1 MRVFL
6 TGATGFIGSRIIGE
20 LTEAGHQV
28 IGLARTTEAEQYL
41 QQKGVQAHKGSL
53 EHPETLTAGASL
65 ADAVIHCAF
74 DHNFEKFAENCQ
86 KEREAIKALG
96 AGLQGSDRPLII
108 TSGIGTGDAG
118 DGLPARESV
127 FNSDHP
133 NPRIVSELEGQKL
146 LSQGVDVRIVRLP
159 QVHDTTRQG
168 LLSPYAACCVRQG
181 KVACANDGS
190 NRWPAVHVSD
200 AARLYTLVLD
210 HGQKGQRYNAVAEE
224 GVTSDLIT
232 QALSK
237 GLNLPRVFISGDEL
251 QAFFGWMSMFADKDM
266 PASGVW
272 TQQQLGWHPRGPGL
286 IEDLSSMDYRL
297 LTGEAVS

>member
-20 LTEAGHQV
+20 LTDAGHQV
-28 IGLARTTEAEQYL
+28 IGLARTAAAEHYL
-41 QQKGVQAHKGSL
+41 HQRGVQIHKGSL

-74 DHNFEKFAENCQ
+74 DHNFEKFAENCE
-86 KEREAIKALG
+86 KERQAIKALG
-96 AGLQGSDRPLII
+96 AGLQGTDRPLII
-108 TSGIGTGDAG
+108 TSGTGTGDAG

-127 FNSDHP
+127 FNTDHP
-133 NPRIVSELEGQKL
+133 NPRIVSELEGSTL
-146 LSQGVDVRIVRLP
+146 LAQGVDVRVVRLP

-168 LLSPYAACCVRQG
+168 LLSPYAAICLQQG

-200 AARLYTLVLD
+200 AARLYALVLNN
-210 HGQKGQRYNAVAEE
+210 GQKGQRYNAVAEE

-232 QALSK
+232 QALSQ

-251 QAFFGWMSMFADKDM
+251 QAFFGWMGMFADRDM
-266 PASGVW
+266 PASGAW

-286 IEDLSSMDYRL
+286 IEDLSHRDYQQLRR
-297 LTGEAVS
+297 EAVS

>member
-20 LTEAGHQV
+20 LNAAGHQV
-28 IGLARTTEAEQYL
+28 IGLARTMTAEQYL
-41 QQKGVQAHKGSL
+41 QRRGALVHKGSL
-53 EHPETLTAGASL
+53 EHPETLMAGASL

-74 DHNFEKFAENCQ
+74 DHNFEKFAENCE
-86 KEREAIKALG
+86 KERQAIKALG
-96 AGLQGSDRPLII
+96 AGLQGTNRPLII
-108 TSGIGTGDAG
+108 TSGTGTGDAG

-133 NPRIVSELEGQKL
+133 NPRIVSELEGEKL
-146 LSQGVDVRIVRLP
+146 LAQGVDVRIIRLP

-168 LLSPYAACCVRQG
+168 LLSPYAACCLRQG
-181 KVACANDGS
+181 KVACADVGS

-200 AARLYTLVLD
+200 AARLYALILEN
-210 HGQKGQRYNAVAEE
+210 GQKGQRYNAVAEE
-224 GVTSDLIT
+224 GVTSDVIT

-237 GLNLPRVFISGDEL
+237 GLNLPRVFISGSEL

-266 PASGVW
+266 PASGTW
-272 TQQQLGWHPRGPGL
+272 TQQQLNWHPHGPGL
-286 IEDLSSMDYRL
+286 IEDLSNMDYHL
-297 LTGEAVS
+297 LRGEA

>member
-28 IGLARTTEAEQYL
+28 IGLARTEAAEQYL
-41 QQKGVQAHKGSL
+41 HQRGALAHKGSL

-74 DHNFEKFAENCQ
+74 DHNFEKFAENCE

-96 AGLQGSDRPLII
+96 AGLQGTDRPLII
-108 TSGIGTGDAG
+108 TSGTGTGDAG

-133 NPRIVSELEGQKL
+133 NPRIVSELEGTKL
-146 LSQGVDVRIVRLP
+146 LARGVDVRVVRLP

-168 LLSPYAACCVRQG
+168 LLSPYAAICIQQG
-181 KVACANDGS
+181 KVACANNGS

-200 AARLYTLVLD
+200 AARLYALVLKS
-210 HGQKGQRYNAVAEE
+210 GQKGQRYNAVAEE

-232 QALSK
+232 QALSQ

-266 PASGVW
+266 PASGTW
-272 TQQQLGWHPRGPGL
+272 TQQQLDWKPRGPGL
-286 IEDLSSMDYRL
+286 IEDLSNMDYRL
-297 LTGEAVS
+297 FKGETVS